1 LADPIRSDLFACTPI
16 ALPLCVQLSSY
27 VPCIR
32 AACVR
37 PYPLSGILLN
47 PQPKPVT
54 KGMLTPSFIT
64 QVIPVS
70 DNQEKEQPI
79 SKKSIVIIVGVFGVF
94 ALLSL
99 LVTLFIP
106 SRY

>member
-1 LADPIRSDLFACTPI
+1 
-16 ALPLCVQLSSY
+16 
-27 VPCIR
+27 
-32 AACVR
+32 
-37 PYPLSGILLN
+37 
-47 PQPKPVT
+47 
-54 KGMLTPSFIT
+54 MLTPSFIT